1 MNREAVLENVRRYRA
16 IASLYR
22 QTAALRPGQ
31 SWSLLGQA
39 KDWERRA
46 LAELEFNF
54 ESIAGTMQHFSDMQL
69 PAADVRSPG
78 DSVEKVFLG

>member
-22 QTAALRPGQ
+22 QTAAVRPGQ

-39 KDWERRA
+39 TDWERRA
-46 LAELEFNF
+46 LAELEFYS

-69 PAADVRSPG
+69 RAGDVRS
-78 DSVEKVFLG
+78 LG